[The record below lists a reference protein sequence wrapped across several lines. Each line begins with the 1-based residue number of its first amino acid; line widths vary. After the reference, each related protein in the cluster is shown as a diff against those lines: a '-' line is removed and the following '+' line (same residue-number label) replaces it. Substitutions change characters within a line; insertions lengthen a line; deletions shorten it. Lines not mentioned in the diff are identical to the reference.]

1 MLSRTPRI
9 RGDSD
14 GEGNTSL
21 ANKQGNPPKKHLFV
35 YNKKC
40 PFVQRIEEPPRKQFR
55 PQRSALSS
63 QRSALSSQRSA
74 LSPQRSAL
82 FSQRNALFS
91 QRSAL
96 FSQRSAIRRKDEF
109 SLYTSKKSMWR
120 SVFTLLLIR
129 QNTTI

>member
-35 YNKKC
+35 YNKIC
-40 PFVQRIEEPPRKQFR
+40 PFAQRIEEPPRKQFR
-55 PQRSALSS
+55 P

-82 FSQRNALFS
+82 FSQRNALFFNAV
-91 QRSAL
+91 RYFLNAV
-96 FSQRSAIRRKDEF
+96 R
-109 SLYTSKKSMWR
+109 
-120 SVFTLLLIR
+120 
-129 QNTTI
+129 